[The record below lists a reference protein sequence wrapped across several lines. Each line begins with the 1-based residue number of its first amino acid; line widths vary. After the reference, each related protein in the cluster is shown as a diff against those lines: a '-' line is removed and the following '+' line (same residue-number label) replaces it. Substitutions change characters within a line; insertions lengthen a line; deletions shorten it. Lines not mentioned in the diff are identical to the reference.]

1 LRWTASGASIAEPH
15 VFNSEEQAMAAFD
28 ADALISMFENA
39 SVKSSA
45 SVQKAV
51 TEATLAALR
60 GRELTLA
67 NIRSSLDSVTKA
79 VSMGAAKSPLGA
91 DAVEGLLDKAVAGM
105 DAALVKAVQAN
116 QAALQQFADRGVD
129 LREKHLKKA
138 LDDLDKFDGLLIGAV
153 KKAGAAAGPMAAPWQ
168 QAMEKLQAGGSMSG
182 LSAAKTVEEFADQM
196 GSALKS
202 TRSAS
207 VRAAAAL
214 AESYA
219 AMASGVLVGLSEALA
234 PGAAHEKAAPAATPA
249 AKKRKR

>member
-1 LRWTASGASIAEPH
+1 MTAT
-15 VFNSEEQAMAAFD
+15 AFD

-39 SVKSSA
+39 SAKGSA
-45 SVQKAV
+45 QLQKAV
-51 TEATLAALR
+51 TEATLAALQ

-67 NIRSSLDSVTKA
+67 NIRSSLDAVTKA
-79 VSMGAAKSPLGA
+79 VTMGAAKNPLGA
-91 DAVEGLLDKAVAGM
+91 DAAHGLLDKAVAGM

-138 LDDLDKFDGLLIGAV
+138 LDDLDKFDDLLIGTV
-153 KKAGAAAGPMAAPWQ
+153 KKAAAAAGPMAAPWQ
-168 QAMEKLQAGGSMSG
+168 QAVEKLQAGGTMSG
-182 LSAAKTVEEFADQM
+182 MSASKTVEQFAEQM
-196 GSALKS
+196 TSAMKS

-207 VRAAAAL
+207 VRAATVL

-234 PGAAHEKAAPAATPA
+234 PREPAAPAPA
-249 AKKRKR
+249 PAKKAPAKNKT

>member
-1 LRWTASGASIAEPH
+1 
-15 VFNSEEQAMAAFD
+15 MATFD

-39 SVKSSA
+39 STTSSA
-45 SVQKAV
+45 GVQKAV

-67 NIRSSLDSVTKA
+67 NIRSSLDTVTKA
-79 VSMGAAKSPLGA
+79 VTMGAAKSPLGA
-91 DAVEGLLDKAVAGM
+91 EAVGGLFDKAVAGM

-129 LREKHLKKA
+129 LRETHLKRA
-138 LDDLDKFDGLLIGAV
+138 LDELDKFDGLLIGAV

-168 QAMEKLQAGGSMSG
+168 QAMEKLQAGGSLSG
-182 LSAAKTVEEFADQM
+182 MSAAKTVEDFADQM
-196 GSALKS
+196 QSAMRT

-207 VRAAAAL
+207 VRAASVL

-219 AMASGVLVGLSEALA
+219 AMASGVLVGLSEALV
-234 PGAAHEKAAPAATPA
+234 PREAASPAPATKAP
-249 AKKRKR
+249 AKKAPAKKKR

>member
-1 LRWTASGASIAEPH
+1 
-15 VFNSEEQAMAAFD
+15 MAAFD

-39 SVKSSA
+39 SATQSA
-45 SVQKAV
+45 SVKKAV

-67 NIRSSLDSVTKA
+67 NIRSSLESVTKA
-79 VSMGAAKSPLGA
+79 VSAGAAKSPLP
-91 DAVEGLLDKAVAGM
+91 AVDMQGLLDKAVAGM

-116 QAALQQFADRGVD
+116 QTALRQFADRGVD

-138 LDDLDKFDGLLIGAV
+138 LDDLDKFDDLLISAV

-168 QAMEKLQAGGSMSG
+168 QAMEKLQAGGSMAG
-182 LSAAKTVEEFADQM
+182 LSANKTVEEFAEQM
-196 GSALKS
+196 QTAMKS

-207 VRAAAAL
+207 VRAATVL

-219 AMASGVLVGLSEALA
+219 AMASGVLVGLSEALV
-234 PGAAHEKAAPAATPA
+234 GKGGGEEVPAAKPA
-249 AKKRKR
+249 AKKRTR